1 MFFEMDKS
9 YFPIIKIKINNSPIT
24 DVDFNIFLD
33 AWRELYNEKK
43 HFTFIFDTHE
53 INNPSLKYAIQMA
66 SFIRELRKNEIQY
79 LQKSIILINNNN
91 IKWLLEFIF
100 LIQPPV
106 ATVYIYN
113 IENGIQEKM
122 QEYIFNIM
130 NHENTIK
137 IEKGEPLISIF

>member
-1 MFFEMDKS
+1 MDKS
-9 YFPIIKIKINNSPIT
+9 CFPIIKIKMNNSPIT
-24 DVDFNIFLD
+24 DTDFNIFLD

-43 HFTFIFDTHE
+43 YFTFIFYTHE

-66 SFIRELRKNEIQY
+66 SFIRELRNNKIQY
-79 LQKSIILINNNN
+79 LQKSIILINDNN

-106 ATVYIYN
+106 ATVYIYH

-137 IEKGEPLISIF
+137 IDKGEPLLSIF